1 MEQKSKIK
9 ILVTGVGGP
18 AGINVVRLLRER
30 DDVVVTGCDVDA
42 TATGQLFVDAFL
54 IAPYVRDAVVY
65 EAWLRETVASHQ
77 FDIVIP
83 TVHEEL
89 PLLATFA
96 SDLPALV
103 PLSGPVTLALGADKL
118 FAYEWMTKHLPQYA
132 PRFVSL
138 KDWTPGWSAD
148 QTLFIKPRA
157 GRGARGCRAVTH
169 DELVYLKTHE
179 VVPEDIVVMELLPG
193 TEWTVDAYI
202 AKSGHIV
209 YLIPRERT
217 GLAGGI
223 SIKGRTVRHEAIIEA
238 TKALIA
244 QLDMAGPV
252 CIQWKADADGQPK
265 FVEINPRLSGG
276 LMISVAAGINPVTAL
291 IEEYEELVPTE
302 QSWEEVLSVGY
313 LDYKI
318 LKKN

>member
-18 AGINVVRLLRER
+18 AGINIARLLRGR
-30 DDVVVTGCDVDA
+30 DDVVVIGCDVDA
-42 TATGQLFVDAFL
+42 TATGQCFVDEFI
-54 IAPYVRDAVVY
+54 IAPYVRDAQAY
-65 EAWLRETVASHQ
+65 TAWMRNMVTSRTY
-77 FDIVIP
+77 DIVIP

-89 PLLATFA
+89 SLLATFVSELSA
-96 SDLPALV
+96 FV
-103 PLSGPVTLALGADKL
+103 PLSGPTTLALGADKL
-118 FAYEWMTKHLPQYA
+118 FSYEWMAKHLPQYA
-132 PRFVSL
+132 PRFVLL

-157 GRGARGCRAVTH
+157 GRGARGCKTATH
-169 DELVYLKTHE
+169 DELLFLQSQDSANDE
-179 VVPEDIVVMELLPG
+179 VVVMEYLPG
-193 TEWTVDAYI
+193 TEWTVDSYI
-202 AKSGHIV
+202 GKDGKIV
-209 YLIPRERT
+209 YLTPRERT

-223 SIKGRTVRHEAIIEA
+223 SIKGQTVRHSGVIDA

-252 CIQWKADADGQPK
+252 CIQWKADAQGQPK

-302 QSWEEVLSVGY
+302 QLWEEVLSVGY
-313 LDYKI
+313 LDYKV

>member
-1 MEQKSKIK
+1 MQQNSKIK

-18 AGINVVRLLRER
+18 AGINTARLLRGR

-42 TATGQLFVDAFL
+42 TATGQCFVDEFV
-54 IAPYVRDAVVY
+54 IVPYVSDAAAY
-65 EAWLRETVASHQ
+65 EAWLRDMVQARQ

-89 PLLATFA
+89 PLLATFT
-96 SDLPALV
+96 SELSALV
-103 PLSGPVTLALGADKL
+103 PLSGPTTLGLGADKL
-118 FAYEWMTKHLPQYA
+118 VAYEWISSHLSQYA
-132 PRFVSL
+132 PRFVLL
-138 KDWTPGWSAD
+138 KDWTPAWSTDA
-148 QTLFIKPRA
+148 TLFIKPRA
-157 GRGARGCRAVTH
+157 GRGARGCKTVSH
-169 DELVYLKTHE
+169 DELLFLQSQTATNDE
-179 VVPEDIVVMELLPG
+179 LVVMEYLPG

-202 AKSGHIV
+202 AKDGTIV

-223 SIKGRTVRHEAIIEA
+223 SIKGQTVRHSGVIEA

-252 CIQWKADADGQPK
+252 CIQWKADPQGQPK

-291 IEEYEELVPTE
+291 IEEYGRHTPAE
-302 QSWEEVLSVGY
+302 QPWEEMLSVGY
-313 LDYKI
+313 LDYKV
-318 LKKN
+318 LKK